1 MEQTLLAP
9 QLEPAV
15 HPRYGTV
22 SALLVWCGL
31 AVVSSLYVS
40 VSIGG
45 LLATQYGITL
55 TESAWA
61 SSGFSLFYA
70 LGFLA
75 CGPLSERYGR
85 RTVILSGL
93 LLLAVI
99 SPLIGLA
106 PTFTVLV
113 ALRALQG
120 AAASTFAP
128 SALAYIMESY
138 PASKK
143 VTAIGLVST
152 GFLTAGIVGQLF
164 SSYIGELLG
173 WPYVFHILGAV
184 YLITAAITL
193 RWLPRDQ
200 AKGSP
205 LALAQLPRRLAGVFL
220 LRPLYACYGVTVT
233 LLFAFVGMYLVL
245 GHYLSAP
252 PFGLTSQQ
260 LLLLRAAGIVGM
272 AASPF
277 AGALVARRG
286 AYWVLLSGLGLALAG
301 LLGLALIPNLVFL
314 TVFSIVF
321 VTGIALSV
329 PTLISLIGQLAGTAR
344 ASAVSLYTFILFVGA
359 TLGPIGAVFLM
370 NLWGDRPAFLGLAAA
385 LALGLLA
392 ALWLWRVQR
401 AQTVSGTN

>member
-9 QLEPAV
+9 HTESAL
-15 HPRYGTV
+15 HPRYGLV

-31 AVVSSLYVS
+31 AVVSSLYVT

-45 LLATQYGITL
+45 LLAAHYGITL
-55 TESAWA
+55 AQSAWA
-61 SSGFSLFYA
+61 SSAFSLFYA

-85 RTVILSGL
+85 RSVILAGL
-93 LLLAVI
+93 ALLAII
-99 SPLIGLA
+99 SPLIGFAPSFAALA
-106 PTFTVLV
+106 

-138 PASKK
+138 PAGKK

-164 SSYIGELLG
+164 SSFIGERLG

-184 YLITAAITL
+184 YLITALAAL
-193 RWLPRDQ
+193 RLLPRDR
-200 AKGSP
+200 AKGLP
-205 LALAQLPRRLAGVFL
+205 LALSQLPRKLVGVFL
-220 LRPLYACYGVTVT
+220 LRPLYACYAVTVT

-252 PFGLTSQQ
+252 PFGLTPPQ

-286 AYWVLLSGLGLALAG
+286 SYPVLLSGLTLALTG
-301 LLGLALIPNLVFL
+301 LLGLALIPSLPSL

-329 PTLISLIGQLAGTAR
+329 PTLIALIGQLAGPSR

-359 TLGPIGAVFLM
+359 TLGPVGATLLM
-370 NLWGDRPAFLGLAAA
+370 KEWGDRAAFLGLAGA
-385 LALGLLA
+385 LSLGLLA
-392 ALWLWRVQR
+392 ALWLWRENR
-401 AQTVSGTN
+401 FRTTNGIN